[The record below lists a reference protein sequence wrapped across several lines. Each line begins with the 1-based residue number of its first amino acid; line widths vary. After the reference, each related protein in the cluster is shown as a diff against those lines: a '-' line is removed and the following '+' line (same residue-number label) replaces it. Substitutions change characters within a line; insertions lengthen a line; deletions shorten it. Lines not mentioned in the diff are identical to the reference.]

1 MHVGSVS
8 SQAGCTRHCS
18 ACAGTL
24 CYSSR
29 PASAGRSFLPCFGG
43 IMTANVHPAP
53 QPFSKADY
61 KTLSLAALGGALEIY
76 DFIIFVFFALT
87 LSQLFFPPDMPEWLR
102 LLQSFGI
109 FVTGYL
115 ARPLGGILMAHFA
128 DRLGRKKV
136 FSLSILMMA
145 LPCLLIGIMPTYAQ
159 IGYWAPLVLLVLRIL
174 QGAAVGGEVPSAW
187 VFVAEH
193 APKGHR
199 GYALGVLQAG
209 LTFGYLLGALT
220 ATWLARAFSPAEIL
234 DWAWRIP
241 FLLGGVFGVVGVWLR
256 RWLNET
262 PVFIAMHAQRE
273 NLPALPLGK
282 VLREHRQSLLPA
294 VLLTFVLT
302 SAVVVLVVITPTV
315 MQQRFGISAS
325 HTFALSALGIVF
337 LNIGCVLAGLLVD
350 RIGAWRGVMFYSLL
364 LPLGIGVLYTS
375 LIQQSLPLGIAY
387 AIAGL
392 ACGIVGVVPSV
403 MVGLFPASIRV
414 SGISLTYNIAYAFWA
429 STTPL
434 LLIALM
440 PWNIWVCVLYSL
452 IMGTV
457 GLTTAAVFG
466 LRRGVVVD
474 DVATR
479 RAG

>member
-1 MHVGSVS
+1 
-8 SQAGCTRHCS
+8 
-18 ACAGTL
+18 
-24 CYSSR
+24 
-29 PASAGRSFLPCFGG
+29 
-43 IMTANVHPAP
+43 MTANVHPAP

-61 KTLSLAALGGALEIY
+61 KTPSLAALGGALEIY

-337 LNIGCVLAGLLVD
+337 LNVGCVLAGLLVD

-375 LIQQSLPLGIAY
+375 LIAVAAAWHRLRHCR
-387 AIAGL
+387 AGL
-392 ACGIVGVVPSV
+392 RDRRRGAFGDGRTVPGEHPRVRHLIDLQYRLRFLGQYHSAAADRADALEYLGLCALQPDHGHRGPDDRCGIRSAPG
-403 MVGLFPASIRV
+403 
-414 SGISLTYNIAYAFWA
+414 
-429 STTPL
+429 
-434 LLIALM
+434 
-440 PWNIWVCVLYSL
+440 
-452 IMGTV
+452 
-457 GLTTAAVFG
+457 
-466 LRRGVVVD
+466 RG
-474 DVATR
+474 
-479 RAG
+479 GG